1 MAKHPTTRRPRPV
14 TIQMPFVPQ
23 EPGQLFVRT
32 HEQPLLSELTDCFET
47 LEANEKL
54 ACHAVMRV
62 KQVKN
67 HLDGVQNN
75 YNLCQVHVEREWF
88 QRKTLEQHKVKVK
101 EAEVEYLAALMQACA
116 VRKPLYDA
124 IRAMQKVL
132 RRVIETWRKVKLKWP
147 KMWHYQALDLNFLCA
162 SELLRSAINVF
173 VDKLCQLPDCKDLKI
188 VVEQKQLDRCM
199 DWNDSVPELPDS
211 LESTEN
217 VVFAGPKDELAVLML
232 RCQSKLDSNGQRCGI
247 ELENDPV
254 FTNLEELIRRF
265 EAAGWEAHGDRIG
278 HKRNHLLTIWPK
290 KAAACR

>member
-1 MAKHPTTRRPRPV
+1 MAKQPTTRRPRPV
-14 TIQMPFVPQ
+14 TIQLPFVTQ

-32 HEQPLLSELTDCFET
+32 HDLPLLSELTVCFER
-47 LEANEKL
+47 LEVLVTQAYQSVLK
-54 ACHAVMRV
+54 V
-62 KQVKN
+62 KQTAN
-67 HLDGVQNN
+67 HLSTA
-75 YNLCQVHVEREWF
+75 E
-88 QRKTLEQHKVKVK
+88 QRSECDRTTTVDRSRANLEQRQLEHLS
-101 EAEVEYLAALMQACA
+101 AILQASA
-116 VRKPLYDA
+116 SREPLYDA
-124 IRAMQKVL
+124 IRAMQKML
-132 RRVIETWRKVKLKWP
+132 KRVVETWRKTNLKWP
-147 KMWHYQALDLNFLCA
+147 KIWYYQALDLNFLCA

-173 VDKLCQLPDCKDLKI
+173 GEKLCQLPDCKDLKI
-188 VVEQKQLDRCM
+188 VVEQKQLDCCK

-217 VVFAGPKDELAVLML
+217 VAFAGSKDELAVLML
-232 RCQSKLDSNGQRCGI
+232 RCQSRLDSNGQRCGI